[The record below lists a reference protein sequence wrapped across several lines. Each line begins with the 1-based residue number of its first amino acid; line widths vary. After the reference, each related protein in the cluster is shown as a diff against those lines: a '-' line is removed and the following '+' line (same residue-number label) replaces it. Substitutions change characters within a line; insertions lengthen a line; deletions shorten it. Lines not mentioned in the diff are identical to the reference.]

1 MEGIIG
7 AADHGG
13 KLDIGSTTA
22 KSLIIKQ
29 FQVESAKFLRY

>member
-1 MEGIIG
+1 MGQDFLQIFVGGIIG

-22 KSLIIKQ
+22 KS
-29 FQVESAKFLRY
+29 